1 MIKFTLKLLF
11 PLLLLIS
18 NSAIAGLITTDLTRD
33 TYITY
38 EGYDWTWT
46 STVNTTLYKDS
57 VFGDRTDTKENRFE
71 DANFHAGWME
81 IVPELETLFKAL
93 TIDLFTK
100 TNGDFIHSLSYWN
113 SIYTEVNASDFNLRL
128 GAKNDNQS
136 DTDYYDTFY
145 VRASVAQ
152 VPEPTIYV
160 RASVAQVPEP
170 TTLFIFGAG
179 LLGFAI
185 RKRKIK

>member
-38 EGYDWTWT
+38 KGYDWTWA
-46 STVNTTLYKDS
+46 STINTTLYSDSAFGEEEDPEENTFKDA
-57 VFGDRTDTKENRFE
+57 D
-71 DANFHAGWME
+71 FHAGWMV
-81 IVPELETLFKAL
+81 IVGIELEGLFGELKL
-93 TIDLFTK
+93 TNFTK

-113 SIYTEVNASDFNLRL
+113 SIYTEVFAGGFAYRI
-128 GAKNDNQS
+128 GAKNDEKDS
-136 DTDYYDTFY
+136 ETRTYDTFY
-145 VRASVAQ
+145 VRSSVAQ
-152 VPEPTIYV
+152 APAV
-160 RASVAQVPEP
+160 VPEP

-179 LLGFAI
+179 LLGFAL